1 MKQVSRNG
9 NGKHAN
15 DDDGDVAAKKIP
27 VTAPAMHA
35 VAQNILR
42 RSRAAVVLYKGEYE
56 VSGAARTT
64 TDRMAVIGDN
74 SKATAN
80 TAAPQ

>member
-1 MKQVSRNG
+1 
-9 NGKHAN
+9 
-15 DDDGDVAAKKIP
+15 
-27 VTAPAMHA
+27 MHA